1 MYLIARFR
9 AGDFERWKQ
18 VFDEL
23 EDLRIKHGGRGH
35 RILRLLN
42 DPQEYLV
49 MLEFASAGGAEA
61 FRWEASLLRAIDAAG
76 IEGGAHH
83 VRYTLDRC
91 EELEEATYQL

>member
-9 AGDFERWKQ
+9 ARDFDRWKR
-18 VFDEL
+18 VFDDH
-23 EDLRIKHGGRGH
+23 EDVRVRHGGHGH

-49 MLEFASAGGAEA
+49 MLDFASAGGAEG
-61 FRWEASLLRAIDAAG
+61 FSRDPSLLRAIEAAG

-83 VRYTLDRC
+83 VSYTLEEC
-91 EELEEATYQL
+91 EEIDVSS